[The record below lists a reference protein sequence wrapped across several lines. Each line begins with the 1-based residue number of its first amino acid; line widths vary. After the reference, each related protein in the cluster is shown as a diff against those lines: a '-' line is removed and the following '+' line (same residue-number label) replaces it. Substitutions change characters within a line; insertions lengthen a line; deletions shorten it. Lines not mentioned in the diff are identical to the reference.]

1 MSPIFCE
8 FINYIQVY
16 NGVSFIG
23 APRIVALS
31 HRKPASNGSYRVIW
45 GG

>member
-1 MSPIFCE
+1 MTSNFCE
-8 FINYIQVY
+8 FINNIQVY

-23 APRIVALS
+23 APKIVALS
-31 HRKPASNGSYRVIW
+31 HRKLASIRSYRVIW